1 MTTLT
6 RREQSQRAMQRLRAK
21 RRAADPDREQSI
33 LRAREL
39 YARGM
44 KCEEIAHQLG
54 PKYNAQWVRH
64 WVIVATKIK
73 SKRQIAAEKKQR
85 RAAREAEKRRQ
96 KKEEL
101 AEAMLDRSDGRGRVG
116 DLSDSVDR
124 AYWRVC
130 G

>member
-33 LRAREL
+33 LLAREM

-44 KCEEIAHQLG
+44 KCDEIAHQLG
-54 PKYNAQWVRH
+54 GKYNTQWVRH

-73 SKRQIAAEKKQR
+73 SKRQIALEKKQR

-96 KKEEL
+96 KNDEL
-101 AEAMLDRSDGRGRVG
+101 AHVLQDSSDGRGRVG
-116 DLSDSVDR
+116 DLTDSVDR
-124 AYWRVC
+124 AFWRVC